1 MSINVSSVGSGAT
14 PIAKPATPAAADG
27 GAFQNALQGVADSL
41 TEADLMSQQAA
52 TGELTELSQLTA
64 ATAKAELAIQLTVA
78 FRDRA
83 VGAFEEIMRMQ
94 I

>member
-1 MSINVSSVGSGAT
+1 MSINIPSVGSGAASL
-14 PIAKPATPAAADG
+14 PRPAASAAEG
-27 GAFQNALQGVADSL
+27 GAFQNALQGVADTL
-41 TEADLMSQQAA
+41 TEADVMSQQAA
-52 TGELTELSQLTA
+52 TGELSDLSQLTA

>member
-1 MSINVSSVGSGAT
+1 MSVSIPSVSGGGT
-14 PIAKPATPAAADG
+14 PLARPATPAVDDG
-27 GAFQNALQGVADSL
+27 GFQNALQGVADSL
-41 TEADLMSQQAA
+41 TEADLMSQKAA
-52 TGELTELSQLTA
+52 TGELNDLSQLTA